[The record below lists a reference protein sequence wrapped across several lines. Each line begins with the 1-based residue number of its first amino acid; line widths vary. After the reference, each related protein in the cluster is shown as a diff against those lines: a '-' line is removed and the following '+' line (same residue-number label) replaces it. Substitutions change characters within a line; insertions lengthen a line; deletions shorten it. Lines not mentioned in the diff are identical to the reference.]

1 LDKKDKMKKALITG
15 ITGQDGRYL
24 AQYLY
29 SIGYEVYGMM
39 HGQNNVKQ
47 KWIQDNA
54 PYVKILE
61 GDVMDLFSIIK
72 CFEASNPDE
81 VYNLGAMSYVDLSWN
96 EPYMFSQVTG
106 VGVLNMLQAIRVF
119 DKENKIKFYQA
130 SSSEMFGKVQ
140 ETPQKET
147 TRLYPRSPYGAAKAY
162 GHHITINYR
171 ESYNMFACTG
181 ILFNHESPLRGEEF
195 VTKKITKAVARIK
208 LGKQQKLILGNL
220 DSKRDWGY
228 AGDYVEAM
236 HLMLQH
242 EKPDDYV
249 ISTGETHT
257 VREFCQI
264 AFNKAGIKNW
274 EDYVISDP
282 NLRRLAEVDLLV
294 GDSTKAKVQLGW
306 EPKVSFDQLIDM
318 MVEYDLREESMNK
331 NE

>member
-1 LDKKDKMKKALITG
+1 MKKALITG

-24 AQYLY
+24 AQHLY

-47 KWIQDNA
+47 KWIHDNA
-54 PYVKILE
+54 PYIKLVE
-61 GDVMDLFSIIK
+61 GDVMDMFSIIK
-72 CFEASNPDE
+72 CLEKSSPDE

-96 EPYMFSQVTG
+96 EPYMFGQVTG
-106 VGVLNMLQAIRVF
+106 VGVLNMLESIRFF

-140 ETPQKET
+140 ETPQKEE
-147 TRLYPRSPYGAAKAY
+147 TRLYPRSPYGVAKAY
-162 GHHITINYR
+162 GHHMTINYR

-208 LGKQQKLILGNL
+208 LGKQHKLILGNL
-220 DSKRDWGY
+220 DSERDWGY
-228 AGDYVEAM
+228 AGDYVKAM

-249 ISTGETHT
+249 IATGELHS
-257 VREFCQI
+257 VKEFCQI
-264 AFNKAGIKNW
+264 AFNKVGIRNW

-282 NLRRLAEVDLLV
+282 TLRRKAEVELLL
-294 GDSTKAKVQLGW
+294 GDPSKAKNQLGW
-306 EPKVSFDQLIDM
+306 KPEVSFEQLIDM
-318 MVEYDLREESMNK
+318 MLEYDLNEESK
-331 NE
+331 N